1 MTTNNW
7 KKTEEELPN
16 ENETVWITNGKG
28 WVALGCLVYAEGG
41 YLWGISNGEIY
52 PQDGKIMTEVD
63 LEEGLDVKFWH
74 SVPDMP
80 KI

>member
-16 ENETVWITNGKG
+16 ENETVWITNGKD
-28 WVALGCLVYAEGG
+28 WVALGCLVYLEYG
-41 YLWGISNGEIY
+41 YLWGISNNEIY
-52 PQDGKIMTEVD
+52 SKDGKIMTEVD

>member
-52 PQDGKIMTEVD
+52 PQDGKIMTEAD
-63 LEEGLDVKFWH
+63 LEEDLDVVFWH